1 LFQSNEL
8 RLQCPHLLNVW
19 KRCLSIPHYED
30 GTAYHTSANVKYGFR
45 ALSKTGGNSGGN
57 VNTVWVEAAKH
68 KTQESF
74 HMN

>member
-1 LFQSNEL
+1 M
-8 RLQCPHLLNVW
+8 
-19 KRCLSIPHYED
+19 PHYED

-74 HMN
+74 YMN